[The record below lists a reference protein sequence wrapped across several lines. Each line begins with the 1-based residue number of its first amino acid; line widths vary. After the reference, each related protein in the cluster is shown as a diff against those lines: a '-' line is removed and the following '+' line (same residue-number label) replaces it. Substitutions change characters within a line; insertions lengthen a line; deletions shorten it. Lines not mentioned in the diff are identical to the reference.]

1 MFSTARWGRLLRGD
15 ISHSEWMI
23 QDVEAEISIET
34 VLSAAGV
41 TPLGERSMAY
51 LPGTAAVAWPMVRA

>member
-1 MFSTARWGRLLRGD
+1 
-15 ISHSEWMI
+15 MI